1 MGALPMKVMKAMTVM
16 KAMGAMKTM
25 KAMKKA
31 MKKSNVAK
39 GKRAKSSVF
48 RGTKAKTSGG
58 LTKDKLTKNKAGRI
72 VSKAAS
78 AAAKKRFAKG
88 LGPWNKAVAAA
99 RKELGIKGFQA
110 VGGKSAQGKALYA
123 KAKSLYA

>member
-1 MGALPMKVMKAMTVM
+1 MG
-16 KAMGAMKTM
+16 

-31 MKKSNVAK
+31 MGKSNVAK

-58 LTKDKLTKNKAGRI
+58 LTKDKLTKNKAGKV
-72 VSKAAS
+72 VSKAMS
-78 AAAKKRFAKG
+78 AASKKRYAKG
-88 LGPWNKAVAAA
+88 IGLWNKAVQTA

>member
-1 MGALPMKVMKAMTVM
+1 MG
-16 KAMGAMKTM
+16 
-25 KAMKKA
+25 KKA

-58 LTKDKLTKNKAGRI
+58 LTKDKLTKNKAGKV
-72 VSKAAS
+72 VSKAMS
-78 AAAKKRFAKG
+78 AASKKRYAKG
-88 LGPWNKAVAAA
+88 IGLWNKAVQSA

-123 KAKSLYA
+123 KAKSLYSA

>member
-1 MGALPMKVMKAMTVM
+1 MGAMGTMKAM
-16 KAMGAMKTM
+16 KAMKAMKTM

-31 MKKSNVAK
+31 MKKSNIAK

-58 LTKDKLTKNKAGRI
+58 LTKDKLTKNKAGKV
-72 VSKAAS
+72 VSKARS
-78 AAAKKRFAKG
+78 AASKKMYAKG
-88 LGPWNKAVAAA
+88 IGLWNKAVITA

-123 KAKSLYA
+123 KAKSVYNA